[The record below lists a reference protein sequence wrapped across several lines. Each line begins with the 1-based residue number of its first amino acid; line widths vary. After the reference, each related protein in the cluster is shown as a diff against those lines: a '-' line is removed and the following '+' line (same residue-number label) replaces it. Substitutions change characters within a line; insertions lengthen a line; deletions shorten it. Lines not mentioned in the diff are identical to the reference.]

1 VTRRFTSVYLLLACL
16 LLTGGCAS
24 IQRNPVPEDAH
35 LDVTVLGRDDLRFWG
50 DLNGQ
55 PHDPSTIMSRATELQ
70 SEFAGIMH
78 TEHNYLA
85 ISGGGAEGAYG
96 AGLLVGWSDLG
107 TRPEFTMVTG
117 ISTGALTAP
126 FAFLGEEYDDEM
138 KLLYT
143 TLDSSR
149 IFLRYGF
156 FSILRGDAAADNT
169 PLLDILEEHI
179 DEDMIAAIAREHR
192 KGRRLL
198 IGTTNLDT
206 SRPVIWNIG
215 RIADSG
221 HPGSARLIQQILL
234 ASAAIPG
241 VFPPSYIQ
249 VETADGEN
257 YDEMHVDGGTSS
269 QMFLYPSR
277 TDWRKVME
285 LLDVRGTATAWVIRN
300 SRLRTEYN
308 PVRPRVAAIA
318 RRSVSS
324 LIRTQGIGD
333 AFRIAAV
340 TQRDGVDL
348 KMTWIPPNAPPN
360 PGRELFDPKY
370 MTELFDYGYRRMLDG
385 EAWRLIDLQ
394 DLTAPQ

>member
-1 VTRRFTSVYLLLACL
+1 MRHFTSVYLLLVCL

-24 IQRNPVPEDAH
+24 IQRSPVPEEAH

-55 PHDPSTIMSRATELQ
+55 RNDPSTIMSRATELQ

-117 ISTGALTAP
+117 VSTGALTAP
-126 FAFLGEEYDDEM
+126 FAFLGEEYDDDL

-149 IFLRYGF
+149 ILMRRSL
-156 FSILRGDAAADNT
+156 FSIIRGDSAADNT
-169 PLLDILEEHI
+169 PLLDLLEEYI
-179 DEDMIAAIAREHR
+179 DEDMIVDIAREHR
-192 KGRRLL
+192 RGRRLV
-198 IGTTNLDT
+198 IGTTNLDA
-206 SRPVIWNIG
+206 SRPVIWDIG
-215 RIADSG
+215 SISDSG
-221 HPGSARLIQQILL
+221 HPGAMRLIHQILL

-241 VFPPSYIQ
+241 VFPPSYIR
-249 VETADGEN
+249 VETADGED
-257 YDEMHVDGGTSS
+257 YDEMHVDGGTSA
-269 QMFLYPSR
+269 QMFLYPTR

-285 LLDVRGTATAWVIRN
+285 LLDVRGTTTAWVIRN
-300 SRLRTEYN
+300 SRVQTEYD
-308 PVRPRVAAIA
+308 PVRPRVATIA
-318 RRSVSS
+318 VRSVSS
-324 LIRTQGIGD
+324 LIRTQGMGD

-340 TQRDGVDL
+340 TQRDGVEL
-348 KMTWIPPNAPPN
+348 QMAWIPKNAPLN
-360 PGRELFDPKY
+360 PGHEFFDPEY
-370 MTELFDYGYRRMLDG
+370 MTELFDYGYRRAQDG
-385 EAWRLIDLQ
+385 EAWHFIDLRN
-394 DLTAPQ
+394 LTAPQ

>member
-1 VTRRFTSVYLLLACL
+1 MRLAVQVAPETQVVTP
-16 LLTGGCAS
+16 
-24 IQRNPVPEDAH
+24 QH
-35 LDVTVLGRDDLRFWG
+35 RD
-50 DLNGQ
+50 
-55 PHDPSTIMSRATELQ
+55 
-70 SEFAGIMH
+70 
-78 TEHNYLA
+78 
-85 ISGGGAEGAYG
+85 
-96 AGLLVGWSDLG
+96 
-107 TRPEFTMVTG
+107 
-117 ISTGALTAP
+117 
-126 FAFLGEEYDDEM
+126 
-138 KLLYT
+138 
-143 TLDSSR
+143 
-149 IFLRYGF
+149 
-156 FSILRGDAAADNT
+156 
-169 PLLDILEEHI
+169 
-179 DEDMIAAIAREHR
+179 
-192 KGRRLL
+192 
-198 IGTTNLDT
+198 
-206 SRPVIWNIG
+206 
-215 RIADSG
+215 
-221 HPGSARLIQQILL
+221 
-234 ASAAIPG
+234 
-241 VFPPSYIQ
+241 IQ

-285 LLDVRGTATAWVIRN
+285 LLDVKGTATAWVIRN

-318 RRSVSS
+318 GRSVSS

-360 PGRELFDPKY
+360 PGRELFDPQY

>member
-1 VTRRFTSVYLLLACL
+1 MHHFTSGYLLLACL
-16 LLTGGCAS
+16 LLTGGCS
-24 IQRNPVPEDAH
+24 TILRSPVPEEAH

-55 PHDPSTIMSRATELQ
+55 PHDPSTIMSRANELQ
-70 SEFAGIMH
+70 IEFAGIMH

-117 ISTGALTAP
+117 ISTGAMTAP
-126 FAFLGEEYDDEM
+126 FAFLGEEYDDDL
-138 KLLYT
+138 KLLYN
-143 TLDSSR
+143 TLDSSH
-149 IFLRYGF
+149 IFLRQGI
-156 FSILRGDAAADNT
+156 FSIIRGDSALDNT
-169 PLLDILEEHI
+169 PLLNMLEEHI

-192 KGRRLL
+192 RGRRLV
-198 IGTTNLDT
+198 IGTTNLDA
-206 SRPVIWNIG
+206 SRPVIWDIG

-221 HPGSARLIQQILL
+221 HPGATRLIHQILL

-249 VETADGEN
+249 VQTADGEN

-285 LLDVRGTATAWVIRN
+285 LLHVKGTATAWVIRN
-300 SRLRTEYN
+300 SRLWTEYD
-308 PVRPRVAAIA
+308 PVRARVPAIA

-333 AFRIAAV
+333 AYRIATV
-340 TQRDGVDL
+340 TQRDGVEL
-348 KMTWIPPNAPPN
+348 HMTWIPKNAPLN
-360 PGRELFDPKY
+360 PGRKFFDPQY
-370 MTELFDYGYRRMLDG
+370 MTELFDYGYRRALDG
-385 EAWRLIDLQ
+385 EAWRFINLQ